1 MKTNDL
7 ERDLGLSKHTIRY
20 YEKEGFIQPQRDEN
34 GYRNYNSNDVQ
45 VLKLVKFLRNL
56 EISIDDVKAI
66 LNGELDF
73 HECLKINQIHLD
85 KQIESMK
92 EIKETIEDY
101 HDKDLPLIS
110 ELAEVEKSTSQA
122 RLGFQKTTKTVS
134 LGRKLTKPWAIR
146 QLFYSLIGSLVIGFG
161 LGRFFVIAIDIPTVQ
176 GIVICLAITIF
187 MEIILIGFACRNT
200 SPTMLDNSI
209 DQSVEFLRDGIC
221 YYEFTGPIHNLQYFI
236 AVLLGKDEAMMH
248 YYRYDEIEKVSVI
261 GKRRYM
267 KLGSP
272 IAYVVY
278 TADFLFEFQ
287 DGKQFYFYW
296 PMILDDDA
304 RYIAIILEE
313 KIKDIRDR
321 HNILHAFKNG
331 INLTDYLIDQ

>member
-66 LNGELDF
+66 LNGDLDF

-85 KQIESMK
+85 KQIESIK

-176 GIVICLAITIF
+176 GD
-187 MEIILIGFACRNT
+187 RK
-200 SPTMLDNSI
+200 
-209 DQSVEFLRDGIC
+209 SV
-221 YYEFTGPIHNLQYFI
+221 
-236 AVLLGKDEAMMH
+236 V
-248 YYRYDEIEKVSVI
+248 
-261 GKRRYM
+261 
-267 KLGSP
+267 
-272 IAYVVY
+272 
-278 TADFLFEFQ
+278 
-287 DGKQFYFYW
+287 
-296 PMILDDDA
+296 
-304 RYIAIILEE
+304 
-313 KIKDIRDR
+313 
-321 HNILHAFKNG
+321 
-331 INLTDYLIDQ
+331 